1 MKKFL
6 IALSLFGLAST
17 ASANFF
23 GGGNNGEWKTGP
35 YGPYWEENDWPE
47 WTPMYWMQEMS
58 DSFSGD
64 DDNNGFNFGNRFGNG
79 NMPFFG
85 NNSNYG
91 YGNMPFFGNNSNYGY
106 GNSMPMMPYGYMPT
120 MPYGVAPTPYY
131 GGYGMRPMPAPIAP
145 ALPVAP
151 AAPVNTIPGPNVS
164 SGTTN

>member
-17 ASANFF
+17 ASADFF

-58 DSFSGD
+58 DSFSND
-64 DDNNGFNFGNRFGNG
+64 NNNNGFNFGNRFGNG

-91 YGNMPFFGNNSNYGY
+91 YGNGMPMMPYGY
-106 GNSMPMMPYGYMPT
+106 NYPNSMPMMPYGA
-120 MPYGVAPTPYY
+120 APMPYY
-131 GGYGMRPMPAPIAP
+131 GGYGMPNLPMPAPIAP
-145 ALPVAP
+145 A
-151 AAPVNTIPGPNVS
+151 APVNTAPGPTAP
-164 SGTTN
+164 SGTTH